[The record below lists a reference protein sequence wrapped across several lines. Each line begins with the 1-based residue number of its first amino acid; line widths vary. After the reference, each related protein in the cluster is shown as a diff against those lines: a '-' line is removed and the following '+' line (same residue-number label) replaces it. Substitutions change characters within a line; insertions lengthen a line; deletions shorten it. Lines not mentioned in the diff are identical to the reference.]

1 MKVVNYFIRMSIVI
15 FMFIVAKSSSD
26 IKIAT
31 VENNNVNKT
40 VNLTTM
46 AMKIIEVEDTIKY
59 TPVATYTV
67 DLTGYAYNCPL
78 CNGTL
83 GCMPKYNI
91 KDGTTTYKDYEYGEV
106 KIVASSKNI
115 ACGSIIRFK
124 SDRVGE
130 GEQFAIVLDRGVGG
144 YALDLLTPSEDYASK
159 YIGRSKITYDVLR
172 SGWE

>member
-1 MKVVNYFIRMSIVI
+1 MKVVNYFVRMSIVI

-31 VENNNVNKT
+31 VENNNVNKI

-59 TPVATYTV
+59 TPVATYTG

-124 SDRVGE
+124 SNRVGE

-144 YALDLLTPSEDYASK
+144 YALDLLTPSEEYASK

>member
-1 MKVVNYFIRMSIVI
+1 MRIINYFIRMSVI
-15 FMFIVAKSSSD
+15 IFVLVIAKSSSD

-31 VENNNVNKT
+31 VENDNLNKT

-46 AMKIIEVEDTIKY
+46 AMKIIEVEDRVKY
-59 TPVATYTV
+59 TPVATYTG

-130 GEQFAIVLDRGVGG
+130 GEQYAIVLDRGVGG
-144 YALDLLTPSEDYASK
+144 YALDLLTPSEEYASK

>member
-59 TPVATYTV
+59 TPVATYTG

-144 YALDLLTPSEDYASK
+144 YALDLLIPSEDYASK

>member
-26 IKIAT
+26 IKIAS

-59 TPVATYTV
+59 TPVATYTG

-144 YALDLLTPSEDYASK
+144 YALDLLTPSEEYASK

>member
-15 FMFIVAKSSSD
+15 FMFVVAKSSSN

-59 TPVATYTV
+59 TPVATYTG

>member
-59 TPVATYTV
+59 TPVATYTG

-83 GCMPKYNI
+83 GCIPKYNI

>member
-59 TPVATYTV
+59 TPVATYTG

-130 GEQFAIVLDRGVGG
+130 GEQFAIVLDRGVGD

>member
-46 AMKIIEVEDTIKY
+46 AMKIIEVVDTIKY
-59 TPVATYTV
+59 TPVATYTG

>member
-1 MKVVNYFIRMSIVI
+1 MKVVNYFVRMSIVI
-15 FMFIVAKSSSD
+15 FMLIIAKSSSD
-26 IKIAT
+26 IKIAS

-59 TPVATYTV
+59 TPVATYTG

-144 YALDLLTPSEDYASK
+144 YALDLLTPSEEYASK

>member
-59 TPVATYTV
+59 TSVATYTG

>member
-1 MKVVNYFIRMSIVI
+1 MKVVNYLIRMSIVI

-59 TPVATYTV
+59 TPVATYTG

>member
-1 MKVVNYFIRMSIVI
+1 MKVVNYFVRMSIVI
-15 FMFIVAKSSSD
+15 FMLIIAKSSSD
-26 IKIAT
+26 IKMAV
-31 VENNNVNKT
+31 VENDNLNKT
-40 VNLTTM
+40 VNITTM
-46 AMKIIEVEDTIKY
+46 AMKIMEVEDVIKY
-59 TPVATYTV
+59 TPIATYTG

>member
-1 MKVVNYFIRMSIVI
+1 MKIVNYLVRMSIII
-15 FMFIVAKSSSD
+15 FILVLSAVSTDIDVAIVHND
-26 IKIAT
+26 
-31 VENNNVNKT
+31 NLNKT

-46 AMKIIEVEDTIKY
+46 AMKVLEVEDKIKF
-59 TPVATYTV
+59 TPIATYTG

-83 GCMPKYNI
+83 GCMPRYNI

-115 ACGSIIRFK
+115 ACGSIVSFE
-124 SDRVGE
+124 SSRVGE
-130 GEQFAIVLDRGVGG
+130 GKTLAIVLDRGVGG
-144 YALDLLTPSEDYASK
+144 YALDLLTPSEEYASK

>member
-26 IKIAT
+26 IKIAS

-59 TPVATYTV
+59 TPVATYTG

-124 SDRVGE
+124 SNRVGE

-144 YALDLLTPSEDYASK
+144 YALDLLTPSEEYASK

>member
-59 TPVATYTV
+59 TPVATYIG

>member
-15 FMFIVAKSSSD
+15 FMFIIAKSSSD

-59 TPVATYTV
+59 TPVATYTG

>member
-15 FMFIVAKSSSD
+15 FMFIIAKSSSD
-26 IKIAT
+26 IKIAS

-59 TPVATYTV
+59 TPVATYTG

-144 YALDLLTPSEDYASK
+144 YALDLLTPSEEYASK